1 MSLGGAIPSNQSIK
15 NDDSALAF
23 AQTLWTSFGPKTDA
37 TAPRPFGDA
46 VIDGFDLDIESVLV
60 PGESVGDLSMGYSS
74 LVNDLRALFLSYPAK
89 QFFITGAPQCIVPDA
104 HLSDAIETSF
114 FDFLFVQFYNTPECS
129 ARAYFDHNYGGAGTN
144 ISFSKWVDF
153 VHTAGLNKKTKVFL
167 GLPASNDANV
177 VYTPDMYL
185 NPDEAKEIIQAFQ
198 SQYPEDFGG
207 VMLYEATASETNS
220 INGVPYA
227 DVLKK
232 DLKGDNLQSSTS
244 SAAGFPTIVPSSL
257 PFGLAPPSS
266 SGAPF
271 PFPTG
276 LAPSSSAPYPTSS
289 GSSPYFGP
297 TGSSTGVVPSGSVS
311 SKAGTASYTIKTGT
325 APYSKKTGTAPY
337 SSKTGTAPYTKKTG
351 TAPYSIKTGTAGS
364 ASATSSAASSA
375 SSGSLPSG
383 SASSNAPYPVSN
395 TSLPFSTG
403 GYSSPSTT
411 GEEVVTKTDV
421 VTITSCGPEV
431 TNCPAKTHPI
441 VSTETYLSTIRGSS
455 SASAPVGGSSASSSG
470 SLPTGGAG
478 GASGASSVS
487 SSVSVPA
494 GGSVPTTGSGGAGGA
509 SGASSVTSAPIN
521 SPQSTQDVVT
531 TEIVTSYVTTCPVTS
546 TATSGGSQIIETGLT
561 TSTVY
566 STIIST
572 ICTKCVAPPTPA
584 PTKGTSPSGPVSQ
597 SQSPLTTSAA
607 ASSASTQEVVT
618 TVV

>member
-1 MSLGGAIPSNQSIK
+1 
-15 NDDSALAF
+15 
-23 AQTLWTSFGPKTDA
+23 
-37 TAPRPFGDA
+37 
-46 VIDGFDLDIESVLV
+46 
-60 PGESVGDLSMGYSS
+60 MGYSS

-89 QFFITGAPQCIVPDA
+89 QFFISGAPQCIVPDA
-104 HLSDAIETSF
+104 HLADAIETSF

-129 ARAYFDHNYGGAGTN
+129 ARAYFDHSYGGADTN

-153 VHTAGLNKKTKVFL
+153 VHTAALNKKTKVFL

-177 VYTPDMYL
+177 VYSPDMYL
-185 NPDEAKEIIQAFQ
+185 QPNEAKEIIQALQ

-232 DLKGDNLQSSTS
+232 DLDESKGASKGTNSKSSS
-244 SAAGFPTIVPSSL
+244 SSVAGFPTILPSSL

-276 LAPSSSAPYPTSS
+276 LAPSSSVPYPISS
-289 GSSPYFGP
+289 GSAPYSGP
-297 TGSSTGVVPSGSVS
+297 TGSSAGGVPSGSVS
-311 SKAGTASYTIKTGT
+311 SKAGTAPYTYKTGT
-325 APYSKKTGTAPY
+325 APYS
-337 SSKTGTAPYTKKTG
+337 KKTG

-364 ASATSSAASSA
+364 ASATNVPSSV
-375 SSGSLPSG
+375 SSGSLPIGSG
-383 SASSNAPYPVSN
+383 SSKAPYPVSN
-395 TSLPFSTG
+395 STSPISTG

-411 GEEVVTKTDV
+411 GEEVVTETKV
-421 VTITSCGPEV
+421 VTVTSCRPEV

-441 VSTETYLSTIRGSS
+441 VSTETYLSTIH
-455 SASAPVGGSSASSSG
+455 GGSSG
-470 SLPTGGAG
+470 SVPSGGAG
-478 GASGASSVS
+478 GAGGAGASSGSSGASSVS
-487 SSVSVPA
+487 S
-494 GGSVPTTGSGGAGGA
+494 T
-509 SGASSVTSAPIN
+509 PIN

-531 TEIVTSYVTTCPVTS
+531 TEIVTSYLTTCPVTS
-546 TATSGGSQIIETGLT
+546 TATSGGSQIIQTGMT

-584 PTKGTSPSGPVSQ
+584 PTQTAGPSAPVSQ
-597 SQSPLTTSAA
+597 SQSPLTSAVA
-607 ASSASTQEVVT
+607 PSGSIQEVVT